1 MRVYLKNNVYEE
13 ALERIRYVISEFD
26 SFGVWFS
33 GGKDST
39 VILNLVLKVAEEQGR
54 LPVPVCFVDQE
65 AEWGAVVRYTRT
77 VMSDPRVKPY
87 WLQVPIRLFN
97 STSAENSWLNCWAEG
112 ENWMREQEEI
122 SIKDNKYDTDRF
134 GKMFD
139 RFLAVEYPDQSVA
152 FFGGVRA
159 EESPSRNVTL
169 TYHAT
174 YKHITWGKIID
185 KEVEQFSFYPIYD
198 WGWRDIWKAIHKNGW
213 PYCTIYDQFY
223 RYGISPIKMRVSN
236 LHHETAYDQ
245 LFYLQEMEPETWN
258 KLTQRLKG
266 IGQARHI
273 TKEDMFTVTELPYMF
288 SSWSEYRDYLVE
300 NLIPDEK
307 QELFRK
313 RFAWDDDKY
322 ADMNQPEERYRC
334 EVQTVLSNDYYF
346 TKLHNFNNRPQ
357 GANFLKFKRGL
368 SIDWSLPESHLKY
381 IKKEQ
386 RGD

>member
-13 ALERIRYVISEFD
+13 ALERIRYVVREFEN
-26 SFGVWFS
+26 FGVWFS

-39 VILNLVLKVAEEQGR
+39 VILNLVLKVAEEEGR

-65 AEWGAVVRYTRT
+65 AEWGAVVEYTRS
-77 VMSDPRVKPY
+77 VMSDPRVKPF

-112 ENWMREQEEI
+112 ESWMRDKEDI

-139 RFLAVEYPDQSVA
+139 RFLAVEYPDQKVA

-185 KEVEQFSFYPIYD
+185 KEVGQFSFYPIYD
-198 WGWRDIWKAIHKNGW
+198 WGWRDIWKAIHQNGW

-245 LFYLQEMEPETWN
+245 LFYLQEMEPETWS
-258 KLTQRLKG
+258 KLTQRLQG

-288 SSWSEYRDYLVE
+288 SSWPEYRDYLVDK
-300 NLIPDEK
+300 LIPEER

-313 RFAWDDDKY
+313 RFAWDDEKY
-322 ADMNQPEERYRC
+322 EDMALPEERYRV
-334 EVQTVLSNDYYF
+334 EIQTVLSNDYYF

-368 SIDWSLPESHLKY
+368 SINWSLPENHLKY

-386 RGD
+386 RGA